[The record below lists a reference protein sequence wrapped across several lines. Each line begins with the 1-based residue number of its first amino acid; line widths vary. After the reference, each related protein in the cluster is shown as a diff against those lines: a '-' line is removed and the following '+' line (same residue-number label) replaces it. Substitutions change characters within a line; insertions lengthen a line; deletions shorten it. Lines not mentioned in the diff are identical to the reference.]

1 MGKQASAQRCCYS
14 RRNQFWTLQQ
24 TEDCWRL
31 VVFHMRFDSK
41 RIVFWLWMGLGVA
54 TLVRGGVTALTQTR
68 DNCSDCHKG
77 LKDKP
82 AQVVSIFQTSTHS
95 RAGVG
100 CDGCHG
106 GDSAQSDKNKA
117 HAGHFVARPDA
128 SAILDM
134 CGACHR
140 QPVEFFRKSRHIASR
155 PNAAR
160 LDCAECHGVH
170 AIGAASESFRWPQF
184 CAGCHG
190 LEYLPQL
197 PRPFQE
203 MLTLADDL
211 RESLHRLEV
220 SGRAPAQELI
230 ERRKEIRHMISEL
243 VHQTDTKGEVGR
255 IPRILQLGA
264 TLKQRIASEE
274 VR

>member
-1 MGKQASAQRCCYS
+1 MPYMSSASKQRYLS
-14 RRNQFWTLQQ
+14 
-24 TEDCWRL
+24 
-31 VVFHMRFDSK
+31 
-41 RIVFWLWMGLGVA
+41 RIVFWLWLGVA
-54 TLVRGGVTALTQTR
+54 GAALFRGAAPAAAQSK
-68 DNCSDCHKG
+68 DNCIDCHSK

-82 AQVVSIFQTSTHS
+82 GQVVTIFQTSTHS

-100 CDGCHG
+100 CDGCHA
-106 GDSAQSDKNKA
+106 GDSTQSDKTKS
-117 HAGHFVARPDA
+117 HAGHFIARPDA
-128 SAILDM
+128 SAILEM

-140 QPVEFFRKSRHIASR
+140 QPVEFFKKSRHIAAR

-184 CAGCHG
+184 CASCHG

-211 RESLHRLEV
+211 REGIHRLKV
-220 SGRAPAQELI
+220 SGRTPALELV
-230 ERRKEIRHMISEL
+230 EQRKEIRHMISEL
-243 VHQTDTKGEVGR
+243 VHQTDAKGGVER
-255 IPRILQLGA
+255 IPRILEMGA
-264 TLKQRIASEE
+264 SLKQRIALEE
-274 VR
+274 KR